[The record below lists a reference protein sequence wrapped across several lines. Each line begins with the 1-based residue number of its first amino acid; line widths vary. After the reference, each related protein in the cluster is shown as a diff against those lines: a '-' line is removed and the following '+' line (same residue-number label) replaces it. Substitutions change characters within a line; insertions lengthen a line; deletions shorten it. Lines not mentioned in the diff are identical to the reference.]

1 MFGMFESD
9 TATYL
14 FFRLIVFLF
23 HGNKL
28 VLCDS
33 IGLFMTFCFQQMYI
47 RLLEFVFY
55 CFLYLS
61 TTSSSIFYGNSLEF
75 ILEKAK
81 QVRLLQIG

>member
-14 FFRLIVFLF
+14 PFILIA
-23 HGNKL
+23 
-28 VLCDS
+28 LCDS

-47 RLLEFVFY
+47 RFLEFVFY